1 MSAAK
6 QPSVSLIYLCLNEE
20 LALDSTLTESVEFCA
35 KYLNEWE
42 ILVVDDGSTD
52 RSAEIVRQWSLTE
65 ARVRLLQHDRNR
77 GMGAG
82 LKTGIRASTKQYFCM
97 LAADGQIPAAEL
109 AKMMPSLDQAP
120 IVLSTYGNRPNNWL
134 RTAMSRSFRLYMRA
148 LIGVDF
154 ALEGTY
160 LFPVA
165 LARDEIGLHTIGADS
180 FFFSFELITH
190 AIRRGYATAD
200 TLISSLLRGDG
211 TSSRVANLKQ
221 IRRVAAEVLDF
232 RRRDRALKR

>member
-1 MSAAK
+1 MT
-6 QPSVSLIYLCLNEE
+6 PSLSLIYLCLNEE
-20 LALDSTLTESVEFCA
+20 RSLPATLAEAVAYCTSALPD
-35 KYLNEWE
+35 WE

-52 RSAEIVRQWSLTE
+52 GSAELVLE
-65 ARVRLLQHDRNR
+65 AAAAEPRIRLLQHDRNR

-82 LKTGIRASTKQYFCM
+82 LRTGIAASTKEYFCM

-109 AKMMPSLDQAP
+109 AKMLPALELAP

-134 RTAMSRSFRLYMRA
+134 RTFISRGFRVYMRA

-165 LARDEIGLHTIGADS
+165 LARDEIGLPRIGADT
-180 FFFSFELITH
+180 FFFSFELI
-190 AIRRGYATAD
+190 AQALRRGYRVAD
-200 TLISSLLRGDG
+200 TTIAGRPRTDG
-211 TSSRVANLKQ
+211 TPSRIANLKQ
-221 IRRVAAEVLDF
+221 IKRVAGEVLAF
-232 RRRDRALKR
+232 RQRDRKGKV